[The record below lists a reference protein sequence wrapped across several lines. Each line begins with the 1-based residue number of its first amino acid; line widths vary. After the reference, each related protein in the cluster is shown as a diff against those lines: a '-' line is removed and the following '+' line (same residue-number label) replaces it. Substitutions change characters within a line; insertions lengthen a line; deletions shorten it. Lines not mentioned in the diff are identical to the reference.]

1 MDRVDDLT
9 GVTAHNHSMQE
20 ADIMGAASEGVIMD
34 MDTAGMHMT
43 VVWSLQR
50 SFSSFMM
57 YRAGQNN
64 IPRLGQFFRQ
74 KW

>member
-1 MDRVDDLT
+1 MDDLT

-43 VVWSLQR
+43 AAAVWSLQR
-50 SFSSFMM
+50 SFSSLTHDVQGW
-57 YRAGQNN
+57 A
-64 IPRLGQFFRQ
+64 
-74 KW
+74 K